1 MTDVDGGRLAGASR
15 AALEEGGDLARA
27 IAAFAPRPAQQ
38 DLAVAIAES
47 FESREAL
54 LAEAGTGTGK
64 TFAYLVPAILSGLRT
79 IVSTGTRALQDQLYH
94 RDLPRVRDA
103 LGVGVKTALLKGR
116 ANYLCHYRLNQ
127 AKGEPRFGSR
137 EMAAQFQRIVAWAG
151 RTRMGDLAELE
162 ALPDD
167 SPLVPMVTSTADN
180 CLGSECPFFSEC
192 FVVQARQRAQAAD
205 IVVVNHHLLLAD
217 LALKQEGF
225 GEILPGAAAF
235 VVDEAHQLPELASQ
249 FFGEALSARPLVELA
264 RDTLAECK
272 QAPSALAVLQEPAR
286 ALEQAVRSLRASMDE
301 LPVRG
306 TRQRAAEDTSVEA
319 ALDALADALRGLHA
333 ALMPL
338 REAAPG
344 FDSCVARAKEFENRL
359 LRWRGHRVDAPTD
372 DSVATEAPDD
382 GAGDSEAGGRHP
394 SSSFPRRR
402 DSMDVDSSRDG
413 AMQPL
418 DAGTTDDD
426 RGRVPERGVAPG
438 ASLCDEPDAGTADE
452 DGTSVPVGCVG
463 SGGSLCAGPDT
474 GTAGEAGTRA
484 PVGCVG
490 SGGSLCAEPETG
502 TADEDG
508 TSVLWYELTA
518 RGFRLSRTPLD
529 VAGPLAQHR
538 ARSQAAWVFT
548 SATLAIGGRFE
559 HYALKLGLSKPRTLL
574 APSPFDWP
582 RQALCYQPTR
592 MPEPASRDYT
602 AAVIDAVLPVL
613 EASGGRAFVLFASHR
628 ALREAAAELREHGAW
643 PLFVQG
649 DAPRSILLERFR
661 ASGNGVLLGTAS
673 FREGVD
679 VAGDALSVVV
689 IDKLPFAAPDD
700 PVFEARL
707 DAIRRSGGNPFRDE
721 QLPQAVIALK
731 QGAGRL
737 IRTETDRGV
746 LVLCDPRLTS
756 KSYGRVFMDS
766 LPPLP
771 RTRRIDDV
779 EAFFAPESMPLTGT
793 DHDG

>member
-38 DLAVAIAES
+38 DLAVAIAEA
-47 FESREAL
+47 FETREAL

-127 AKGEPRFGSR
+127 AKGEPRFGTR

-264 RDTLAECK
+264 RDTLGECK

-286 ALEQAVRSLRASMDE
+286 ALEHAVRALRASMDE

-306 TRQRAAEDTSVEA
+306 TRQRAAEDANVET
-319 ALDALADALRGLHA
+319 ALDALADALRDLHA
-333 ALMPL
+333 ALLPL

-359 LRWRGHRVDAPTD
+359 LRWRGLRVDVPTD
-372 DSVATEAPDD
+372 DAVADD
-382 GAGDSEAGGRHP
+382 VADDPPAAGHHP
-394 SSSFPRRR
+394 LPSFPRRR
-402 DSMDVDSSRDG
+402 ESMDVDASHEEATQAREAVTGDEVGSSVQR
-413 AMQPL
+413 
-418 DAGTTDDD
+418 AG
-426 RGRVPERGVAPG
+426 V
-438 ASLCDEPDAGTADE
+438 EPAGSPSAESGTGTAD
-452 DGTSVPVGCVG
+452 D
-463 SGGSLCAGPDT
+463 D
-474 GTAGEAGTRA
+474 GTRA
-484 PVGCVG
+484 PVECVASVG
-490 SGGSLCAEPETG
+490 PLCAEPATG
-502 TADEDG
+502 TAYDNDG
-508 TSVLWYELTA
+508 SVLWYELTA

-559 HYALKLGLSKPRTLL
+559 HYAIKLGLSKPRTLL

-602 AAVIDAVLPVL
+602 AAVMDAVLPVL

-649 DAPRSILLERFR
+649 EAPRSILLERFR

-707 DAIRRSGGNPFRDE
+707 EAIRRTGGNPFRDE

-766 LPPLP
+766 LPPL
-771 RTRRIDDV
+771 RRSRRIEDV
-779 EAFFAPESMPLTGT
+779 EAFFAAESLPLTGT
-793 DHDG
+793 HRDG